1 MTNFEFSS
9 TIIGKVSD
17 LSGGFSGYSAC
28 ASQIKTL
35 QQKVHQIGWFYL
47 LELRMG
53 PLKSR
58 NDLVLTIFA
67 MIFTLD
73 ESFTLKFHFEKS
85 RPGRA
90 AAERQYIA
98 RARVKSKHLQQKVH
112 QIGWFYLLELRMGP
126 LKSRNDLVLT
136 IFAMIFTLD
145 ESFTLK
151 FHFEK
156 SRPGRAAAERQ
167 LPGNLP
173 DCWIAYQ

>member
-1 MTNFEFSS
+1 MRESNQNISNKKFTKSAGFVYLSS
-9 TIIGKVSD
+9 GWDRWKVETI
-17 LSGGFSGYSAC
+17 
-28 ASQIKTL
+28 
-35 QQKVHQIGWFYL
+35 L
-47 LELRMG
+47 LWCF
-53 PLKSR
+53 
-58 NDLVLTIFA
+58 FA
-67 MIFTLD
+67 RIFTLD

-90 AAERQYIA
+90 AAERQLERVRESNQNISNKRFTKSAGFVYLSSGWDRWKVETILLWCFFA
-98 RARVKSKHLQQKVH
+98 R
-112 QIGWFYLLELRMGP
+112 
-126 LKSRNDLVLT
+126 
-136 IFAMIFTLD
+136 IFTLD